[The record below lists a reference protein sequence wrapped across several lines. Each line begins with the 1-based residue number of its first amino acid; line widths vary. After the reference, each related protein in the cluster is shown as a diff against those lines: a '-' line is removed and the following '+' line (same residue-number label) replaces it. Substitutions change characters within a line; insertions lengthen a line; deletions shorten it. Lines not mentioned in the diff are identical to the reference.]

1 MAVVALSMCAS
12 SAFAWFDEGHMMV
25 AAVAW
30 QDLTDASRARVSA
43 LLKLNPYYDRWI
55 ANAAP
60 DQQDQIAFVTAAT
73 WPDAIKARGSGYK
86 SDGDRPPSGPGA
98 AQNIGY
104 ADKLQH
110 RYWHFIDIPL
120 SMDNTPLIQPV
131 PPNAETQIPLFTA
144 TLRSATSSDDVKSY
158 DLVWLEHLV
167 GDVHQ
172 PLHATSRF
180 SQDLPNGDQGG
191 NLVVLPCPH
200 PCPRSQS
207 NELHAFWDGILG
219 SSSDPTV
226 AIAAA
231 AQLPAAPAAAAAVT
245 DETVWIQESFDAA
258 RQFAYA
264 PPVGAGAGPYQLD
277 ANYKK
282 NAFAEAQARV
292 ALAGARLANLIN
304 ANLK

>member
-1 MAVVALSMCAS
+1 
-12 SAFAWFDEGHMMV
+12 MV

-30 QDLTDASRARVSA
+30 NNLNDASRARVSQ
-43 LLKLNPYYDRWI
+43 LLKLNPDYGRWI
-55 ANAAP
+55 ANVAP
-60 DQQDQIAFVTAAT
+60 QQQDQIAFVTAAT
-73 WPDAIKARGSGYK
+73 WPDAIKSEPGYQ
-86 SDGDRPPSGPGA
+86 SDGDRPPAGPAA

-131 PPNAETQIPLFTA
+131 APNAQTQISLFEA
-144 TLRSATSSDDVKSY
+144 SIRSAGVSDDVKSY

-180 SQDLPNGDQGG
+180 SRDLPNGDQGG
-191 NLVVLPCPH
+191 NLVALCEKPC
-200 PCPRSQS
+200 RD
-207 NELHAFWDGILG
+207 ELHAFWDNVLG
-219 SSSDPTV
+219 TSKTPAD

-231 AQLPAAPAAAAAVT
+231 ARLPAAAAAAAAVT
-245 DETVWIQESFDAA
+245 DESVWIQESFDAA

-264 PPVGAGAGPYQLD
+264 PPVGPGAGPYQLD
-277 ANYKK
+277 AAYKN
-282 NAFAEAQARV
+282 NARTEAQARV
-292 ALAGARLANLIN
+292 ALAGARLAGLIN
-304 ANLK
+304 SNLQ